1 MATEKRI
8 SIVAMKPISF
18 LESSWYFWELIY
30 DECPIAV
37 LEPNLSGWSH
47 HHPPDSWTQGVY
59 HLGIL
64 YTIMYILYVC
74 TLHNSMHIV
83 HSTFSFSRT
92 WPQDALAL
100 TGLATGAKNIRVV
113 PEKEIVR
120 LEMTVPHGAMVT

>member
-1 MATEKRI
+1 
-8 SIVAMKPISF
+8 
-18 LESSWYFWELIY
+18 
-30 DECPIAV
+30 
-37 LEPNLSGWSH
+37 
-47 HHPPDSWTQGVY
+47 
-59 HLGIL
+59 
-64 YTIMYILYVC
+64 
-74 TLHNSMHIV
+74 MHIV